1 MCLQWLTCHVA
12 APLRGHGRAG
22 KVNVPVRLAQQVEVL
37 QPSGS
42 RDVGRPASDVGLVA
56 PVLDVE
62 LDGVPGQ
69 FAEVAFQLV
78 LEHLFQLSRWSAEL
92 NCFHKDREVT
102 GSIPISTP
110 VLNPFDLIGRLVD
123 WWLGLWSFAKSR
135 QSIFLFFLQLVVV
148 LGLSSS
154 C

>member
-1 MCLQWLTCHVA
+1 M
-12 APLRGHGRAG
+12 
-22 KVNVPVRLAQQVEVL
+22 NVPVRLAQQVEVL

-78 LEHLFQLSRWSAEL
+78 LEHWFKLSRSSAEL
-92 NCFHKDREVT
+92 NCFHKHREVT

-110 VLNPFDLIGRLVD
+110 VLNPL
-123 WWLGLWSFAKSR
+123 
-135 QSIFLFFLQLVVV
+135 
-148 LGLSSS
+148 
-154 C
+154 